1 MMVVEE
7 AVMPATLTIPDLTEA
22 RWQEICEEYS
32 DYRIEYTSEGELLI
46 MAPTD
51 MGTGARNSRLNLLVL
66 QWSDASTNGV
76 VTDSSTSFLLP
87 SGARRSPDVAW
98 MTRARFGKKP
108 TCPEFV
114 VELMS
119 PSDRRRKIHEKML
132 EWLANGAE
140 LGWMIDPQRQSVTIY
155 RPGQEPETIED
166 AKTITGEGPV
176 AGLEVDLQRVWEI

>member
-51 MGTGARNSRLNLLVL
+51 MGTGARNMIVAEQLSAWSRMK
-66 QWSDASTNGV
+66 SKGV
-76 VTDSSTSFLLP
+76 ATDSSTGFVLP
-87 SGARRSPDVAW
+87 SGARRSPDAAW
-98 MTRARFGKKP
+98 MTRARFGKRP
-108 TCPEFV
+108 ACPEFV
-114 VELMS
+114 IEILS

-132 EWLANGAE
+132 EWLANGAPE
-140 LGWMIDPQRQSVTIY
+140 ETRAAFAKSALTAVTARNAPMGY
-155 RPGQEPETIED
+155 LVLR
-166 AKTITGEGPV
+166 V
-176 AGLEVDLQRVWEI
+176 AAIRFGSGCLV

>member
-1 MMVVEE
+1 MMVIEE
-7 AVMPATLTIPDLTEA
+7 AVMPATLTIPDLTEE

-66 QWSDASTNGV
+66 QWSDAKTNGV

-98 MTRARFGKKP
+98 MSRGRFGKKP

-114 VELMS
+114 IELMS

-132 EWLANGAE
+132 EWIANGAE
-140 LGWMIDPQRQSVTIY
+140 LGWMIDPQRRSVTIY
-155 RPGQEPETIED
+155 RPGQEPETIESPES
-166 AKTITGEGPV
+166 IRGEGPV
-176 AGLEVDLQRVWEI
+176 DGLTVDLKRVWEI